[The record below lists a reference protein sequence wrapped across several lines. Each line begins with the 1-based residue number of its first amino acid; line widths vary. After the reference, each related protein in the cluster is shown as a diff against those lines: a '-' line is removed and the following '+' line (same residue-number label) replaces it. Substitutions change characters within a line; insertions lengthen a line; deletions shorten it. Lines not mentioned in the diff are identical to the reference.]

1 MSNKTTITELDFFEI
16 KDQLKAFMKGQS
28 KFLDYDFEGSNM
40 SVLLD
45 ILSYN
50 TFQNNFYTNMA
61 FSEMFLDSAQLR
73 DSVISH
79 AKELNYLP
87 KSIQSSKAT
96 LFIDFV
102 NVSEVTGEGNLLPS
116 YLKIPKF
123 TKFIGRKSGEAFNFI
138 TLEDYTVFP
147 DSQDKYCLTDIEIF
161 EGKLVQEEY
170 TVTSDDKQKFVLSNE
185 NVDTSTIEVHVREN
199 TNVSAKKE
207 EFIKKDGIFGV
218 QKADKVYYIKP
229 TKGNR
234 FEIEFG
240 RDVFGEQ
247 PLAGSVIEVSYLVSK
262 GAESNGIQ
270 AFSGSSISFD
280 GKSYDISITT
290 VSKATGGSA
299 EESTESIRRFAP
311 KSIQI
316 QDRAITE
323 SDYEILLKNQFP
335 QIQTVAVYGGEE
347 LDPPR
352 FGRVIVSVDVNNAEG
367 SSENDKIAFANYLK
381 ERSPLS
387 IEPIVVSPE
396 FMHVNVESTIY
407 LNVDKTEK
415 SPNAVRSDII
425 TSILN
430 YSNTSLNEFA
440 KTMRYSRLLSAIDG
454 ADTNI
459 ISNDTK
465 VRAVIELEPSKTS
478 SNYTINFKNELL
490 KDSLTTTNSLDYTPA
505 LYSSVFS
512 HDDDQG
518 FIQDNGNGIL
528 RIVKTA
534 TDGSFIVLH
543 QNVGTID
550 YTTGKINIV
559 NLAVPS
565 YTGSA
570 LKFFANVKSSD
581 IKAPKERIISIRSS
595 DVDITVI
602 GTKDV

>member
-16 KDQLKAFMKGQS
+16 KDQLKAFMRSQS

-102 NVSEVTGEGNLLPS
+102 NVAEVTGEGNQLPS

-123 TKFIGRKSGEAFNFI
+123 TKFTGRKSGEAFNFI

-147 DSQDKYCLTDIEIF
+147 DNQDKYCLTGIEVF

-170 TVTSDDKQKFVLSNE
+170 TVTSNDKQKFILSNE

-199 TNVSAKKE
+199 TNISAKKE

-218 QKADKVYYIKP
+218 KKADKAYYIKP
-229 TKGNR
+229 TQGNR

-262 GAESNGIQ
+262 GVESNGIQ
-270 AFSGSSISFD
+270 AFSGSSISF
-280 GKSYDISITT
+280 GGNSYDISITT
-290 VSKATGGSA
+290 VSKAIGGSA
-299 EESTESIRRFAP
+299 EESIESIRRFAP

-323 SDYEILLKNQFP
+323 SDYEILLKTQFP

-352 FGRVIVSVDVNNAEG
+352 FGRVVVSVDVNNAEG
-367 SSENDKIAFANYLK
+367 SSDNDKIAFANYLK

-396 FMHVNVESTIY
+396 FMHVNIQSIIY

-430 YSNTSLNEFA
+430 YSSTSLNEFA
-440 KTMRYSRLLSAIDG
+440 KTMRYSKLLSAIDG
-454 ADTNI
+454 ADANI

-465 VRAVIELEPSKTS
+465 VRAVIELEPSVTA

-490 KDSLTTTNSLDYTPA
+490 KDSLTTQNSLEYTPA
-505 LYSSVFS
+505 LYSSIFT
-512 HDDDQG
+512 HDSDQG
-518 FIQDNGNGIL
+518 FIQDNGSGIL

-534 TDGSFIVLH
+534 TDGSLIVLH

>member
-123 TKFIGRKSGEAFNFI
+123 TKFTGRKSGEAFNFI

-147 DSQDKYCLTDIEIF
+147 DSQDKYCLTGIEVF

-280 GKSYDISITT
+280 GNSYDISITT

-465 VRAVIELEPSKTS
+465 VRAVIELEPSKTA
-478 SNYTINFKNELL
+478 SNYTINFKNELV
-490 KDSLTTTNSLDYTPA
+490 KDSLTTTNSLEYTPA
-505 LYSSVFS
+505 LYSSVFT

>member
-96 LFIDFV
+96 LFIDFT
-102 NVSEVTGEGNLLPS
+102 NVAEVTGEGNPLPS
-116 YLKIPKF
+116 YIKIPKF
-123 TKFIGRKSGEAFNFI
+123 TKFTGRKSGQAFNFI

-147 DSQDKYCLTDIEIF
+147 DINDKYCLTGIEVF
-161 EGKLVQEEY
+161 EGKLVQEEF
-170 TVTSDDKQKFVLSNE
+170 TVTSDDTQRFVLSNK
-185 NVDTSTIEVHVREN
+185 NADTSTISVHVREN
-199 TNVSAKKE
+199 TNPLSKKE
-207 EFIKKDGIFGV
+207 EFVKKDGIFGV
-218 QKADKVYYIKP
+218 KSKDKVFYIQPAQNDK
-229 TKGNR
+229 
-234 FEIEFG
+234 FEIDFG
-240 RDVFGEQ
+240 RDAFGEQ
-247 PLAGSVIEVSYLVSK
+247 PKAGTVIETSYLVSI

-270 AFSGSSISFD
+270 SFSASAITWN
-280 GKSYDISITT
+280 GKTYDISITT
-290 VSKATGGSA
+290 VSKATGGTA
-299 EESTESIRRFAP
+299 EESIESIKRFAP

-323 SDYEILLKNQFP
+323 NDYEILLKNKFP

-387 IEPIVVSPE
+387 IEPIVISPE
-396 FMHVNVESTIY
+396 FMHVSIDSRIY
-407 LNVDKTEK
+407 FNTETTQK
-415 SPNAVRSDII
+415 SANAVRSDII
-425 TSILN
+425 TNILS
-430 YSNTSLNEFA
+430 YSDTSLNQFA
-440 KTMRYSRLLSAIDG
+440 KTMRYSKLLSAIDG
-454 ADTNI
+454 ADANI

-465 VRAVIELEPSKTS
+465 VRAIIELLPSVTA
-478 SNYTINFKNELL
+478 SNYAVNFKNELL
-490 KDSLTTTNSLDYTPA
+490 RDRLTSLNHIDYTPA
-505 LYSSVFS
+505 VYSSIFT

-518 FIQDNGNGIL
+518 FIQDNGEGIL

-543 QNVGTID
+543 QNIGTVD
-550 YTTGKINIV
+550 YTTGKINII
-559 NLAVPS
+559 NLAIPS
-565 YTGSA
+565 YLGSA
-570 LKFFANVKSSD
+570 LKLFANVKSSD
-581 IKAPKERIISIRSS
+581 ITAPKERIISIRSN
-595 DVDITVI
+595 DVNITVI
-602 GTKDV
+602 GTKDG

>member
-123 TKFIGRKSGEAFNFI
+123 TKFTGRKSGEAFNFV
-138 TLEDYTVFP
+138 TLKDYTVFP
-147 DSQDKYCLTDIEIF
+147 DVNDKYCLTGIEVF

-218 QKADKVYYIKP
+218 KKADKVYYIKP

-280 GKSYDISITT
+280 GNSYDISITT

-299 EESTESIRRFAP
+299 EESIESIRRFAP

-323 SDYEILLKNQFP
+323 SDYEILLRNQFP

-396 FMHVNVESTIY
+396 FMHVNVKSTIY

-430 YSNTSLNEFA
+430 YSDTSLNEFA
-440 KTMRYSRLLSAIDG
+440 KTMRYSKLLSAIDS

-465 VRAVIELEPSKTS
+465 VRAIIEFVPSTTA
-478 SNYTINFKNELL
+478 SNYTINFKNELV
-490 KDSLTTTNSLDYTPA
+490 KDSLTTTNSLEYTPA
-505 LYSSVFS
+505 LYSSVFT

-518 FIQDNGNGIL
+518 FIQDNGNGVL

-534 TDGSFIVLH
+534 TDGSFIILH